1 MISPYPSLYI
11 VYSTRPPPQQLPYTW
26 ALGYFRSSPHLHCE
40 AIKVVHFSLTPVT
53 FTWSTNRRNRSPSLT
68 LIAVYVVCT
77 TLPALT
83 FHLFWWSGISHE
95 VSKQLTVGFHAI
107 VLLVSACNVCSLM
120 YCNTCKCSFV
130 CILCG
135 QVLETMASL
144 QGTISIVL
152 YTYYIL

>member
-1 MISPYPSLYI
+1 MVGLYLWLLKTLNIIEILMGLHTDWIRNFEVNAVMLQWFRPTRSLYI
-11 VYSTRPPPQQLPYTW
+11 VYSTRPPPQQLPSTW
-26 ALGYFRSSPHLHCE
+26 TLGYFHSSPHLHCE

-68 LIAVYVVCT
+68 LIAIHVVCT

-107 VLLVSACNVCSLM
+107 VL
-120 YCNTCKCSFV
+120 
-130 CILCG
+130 
-135 QVLETMASL
+135 
-144 QGTISIVL
+144 
-152 YTYYIL
+152 YTTSYNLL